1 MHEPAVPA
9 SPNRSARSTRFFNYW
24 HRYRSLLRKRWWVL
38 PITIVLGLGIAGYW
52 QWHLPPSFV
61 SMSRMMVSI
70 KIQIPTGA
78 VGPGYTEELSN
89 FLGTQ
94 VALMKSGTVLN
105 RA

>member
-38 PITIVLGLGIAGYW
+38 AITILLGLGAEGFLW
-52 QWHLPPSFV
+52 WHAPPAFV
-61 SMSRMMVSI
+61 SVSRMMVSI
-70 KIQIPTGA
+70 KIQIPTGS
-78 VGPGYTEELSN
+78 VGSVYTEELSN

-94 VALMKSGTVLN
+94 MALMKSD
-105 RA
+105 